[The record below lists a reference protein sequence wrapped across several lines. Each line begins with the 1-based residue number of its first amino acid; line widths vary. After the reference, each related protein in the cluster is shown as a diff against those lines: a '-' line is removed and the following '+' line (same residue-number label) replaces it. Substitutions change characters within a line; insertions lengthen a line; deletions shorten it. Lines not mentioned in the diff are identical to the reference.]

1 MKNAM
6 DKLFKKRLIVI
17 LTLIVAFASCRKK
30 EFDAYYG
37 RPETLGDPIY
47 QQLQARGNFS
57 SFLACIDKAGYK
69 EILGTAGFWTLF
81 APNDDAFKAY
91 FQEKGLTGIEQLS
104 DSAATSLVRYVLA
117 YDANKTD
124 HLGDYLSATG
134 WKPNLGFR
142 RRTTYYDFVYDG
154 KVKGKSVKL
163 ISSNGNG
170 TYINTN
176 FNNKYITYFISN
188 AMSTASLGAAD
199 YNYFF
204 PNTAYTG
211 FNIMNAAVKNKDIVA
226 ENGVIHEVDHVI
238 EPPKTLDQYVAS
250 KDEYSEFKKL
260 LDLFVTYS
268 PSNEAT
274 HRYQVLSGKSDSV
287 YVKYYNASLGFSL
300 NNESFTEEAGAANN
314 SQIGAYSLFVPRNA
328 ELLAYE
334 RDVLLK
340 YYPGKTMADLFLN
353 NQQILIDFLNAHMY
367 KSMVWPSKFAN
378 ATAVLTGEVPQF
390 NANGDILD
398 KKLLSNG
405 LFYGV
410 SKVQNPDVFSTVFGK
425 AYLNPAYLTTST
437 FLNEYGLY
445 TSVKNSKV
453 KAHLILMSDATL
465 IASGYN
471 YNPNYLASSTV
482 IGRLTIPANGDFK
495 RVLQQAVIPAAHGEM
510 SNLLSGGSGI
520 VETLNGEYI
529 KYDNF
534 KIYSSGTLDSTDVTK
549 QYVTV
554 NSTMSSAD
562 GKASNGYAFYVNKFL
577 SFTTKQVSQHI
588 IAKGTVSTDP
598 YYNFAMYLKSSQ
610 LYNAGTFEING
621 VPLGVN
627 YTVFIP
633 NNAAIVQAVK
643 DEVLPGTISTGVP
656 NFAPTNV
663 NDIAKV
669 SRFIQYHIIS
679 GNTVVPDGLKSGLYK
694 TLFKDSNGNDT
705 YITITNSLN
714 SMQVKD
720 MKSSAPLANVVI
732 SNSNVLSNRA
742 VIHQLD
748 RYLKFEY

>member
-1 MKNAM
+1 M
-6 DKLFKKRLIVI
+6 DKIFKKRLIVI

-37 RPETLGDPIY
+37 RPDGLADPIY
-47 QQLQARGNFS
+47 QQLQARGNFTTL
-57 SFLACIDKAGYK
+57 LACIDKAQYK
-69 EILGTAGFWTLF
+69 EILSTAGFWTLF
-81 APNDDAFKAY
+81 APNDDAFKVY
-91 FQEKGLTGIEQLS
+91 FQEKGLNSIDQLA
-104 DSAATSLVRYVLA
+104 DSTATNIIRYALS

-154 KVKGKSVKL
+154 TVNGKKAKV

-170 TYINTN
+170 TYVYTN

-188 AMSTASLGAAD
+188 AMSAAALGATD

-204 PNTAYTG
+204 PNTAYSG
-211 FNIMNAAVKNKDIVA
+211 FNVVNASVKNKDIVA

-238 EPPKTLDQYVAS
+238 EPMKTLDQYVAS
-250 KDEYSEFKKL
+250 KAEYTEFKKL

-274 HRYQVLSGKSDSV
+274 HRYQVLSGKADSV
-287 YVKYYNASLGFSL
+287 YVKYYNALLGFSP
-300 NNESFTEEAGAANN
+300 NNESFTEDAGAANN
-314 SQIGAYSLFVPRNA
+314 SQTGAYTLFVPRNE

-340 YYPGKTMADLFLN
+340 YYPGKTMKDLFIS
-353 NQQILIDFLNAHMY
+353 NQQVLIDFLNAHMY
-367 KSMVWPSKFAN
+367 KSMVWPSKFSN
-378 ATAVLTGEVPQF
+378 ATAALTGEVPQF
-390 NANGDILD
+390 NPGSDVID

-410 SKVQNPDVFSTVFGK
+410 SKVQNADVFSTVFGK

-445 TSVKNSKV
+445 TSVKNSKI
-453 KAHLILMSDATL
+453 KANLIMMSDATL
-465 IASGYN
+465 TANGYY
-471 YNPNYLASSTV
+471 YNPNYLASST
-482 IGRLTIPANGDFK
+482 ITGRLTIPANGDFK
-495 RVLQQAVIPAAHGEM
+495 RVLQQAIIPASHGEM
-510 SNLLSGGSGI
+510 SNLLSGGAGI

-529 KYDNF
+529 KYDNL

-549 QYVTV
+549 QYVSV
-554 NSTMSSAD
+554 NSALSSTD
-562 GKASNGYAFYVNKFL
+562 GKASNGYAFFVNKFL

-588 IAKGTVSTDP
+588 IAKGTLSTDP
-598 YYNFAMYLKSSQ
+598 FYSFSMYLKGSS
-610 LYNAGTFEING
+610 LYNATTFEING

-627 YTVFIP
+627 YTVFVP

-643 DEVLPGTISTGVP
+643 DGVLPGDLVTGAP
-656 NFAPTNV
+656 TYAPTNV
-663 NDIAKV
+663 NDIAKIN
-669 SRFIQYHIIS
+669 RFIQYHIIS
-679 GNTVVPDGLKSGLYK
+679 GNTIVPDGLKAGLYK
-694 TLFKDSNGNDT
+694 TLYKDSNGNDT
-705 YITITNSLN
+705 YVTITNSLN

-720 MKSSAPLANVVI
+720 MKNSSPLANVVI
-732 SNSNVLSNRA
+732 SNSNVLSNRT

-748 RYLKFEY
+748 RYLKFDY